1 VKRRQRWF
9 LPADPDVVGMLTEQS
24 ALTRQAALELTAWAE
39 GETEDGERL
48 RRLEHDADKRKR
60 ALRRAL
66 SEAFTTPLD
75 AEDVFELSQ
84 GLDEIVNA
92 AKNIVGEAEAMST
105 PPDPPMAEMA
115 KHLAAGTR
123 RLDEALRTFAAGRRD
138 EATEIADRA
147 VKDQRRL
154 QHVYREAMSELLLDE
169 DFREV
174 TARRELYRR
183 FARTGD
189 ELVRVAERIWYSVL
203 KED

>member
-1 VKRRQRWF
+1 MKRRRRWF
-9 LPADPDVVGMLTEQS
+9 LPTDPDVVGMLTEQS
-24 ALTRQAALELTAWAE
+24 ALTSEAARELAAWAK
-39 GETEDGERL
+39 GEAEDGERL
-48 RRLEHDADKRKR
+48 RRLEHEADERKR

-92 AKNIVGEAEAMST
+92 AKNLVGEAEAMST
-105 PPDPPMAEMA
+105 PPDPPMAAMA
-115 KHLAAGTR
+115 EHLAAGTQ
-123 RLDEALRTFAAGRRD
+123 RLDEALRTFARGHRE

-147 VKDQRRL
+147 VKDQRHL
-154 QHVYREAMSELLLDE
+154 QHAYREAMSELLVNE

-189 ELVRVAERIWYSVL
+189 ELVRVAERIWYAVL